1 MESLLI
7 NIKNQSE
14 KKVLLA
20 FLKSLKMNYT
30 RINQQ
35 QEDKALLK
43 AMEKGKSKGRAS
55 KKQQHEFESWLKT
68 I

>member
-35 QEDKALLK
+35 REDKALLK

-55 KKQQHEFESWLKT
+55 KKNNTNLSLG
-68 I
+68 